1 MAARGLE
8 VEEGGV
14 HPCVPIGR
22 GLFLVAHEA
31 GFLPELLDRRVEE
44 KVGLRD
50 RFVKPAP

>member
-1 MAARGLE
+1 ME

-22 GLFLVAHEA
+22 GLFLVADDEA

-50 RFVKPAP
+50 RFVKPAPWNG